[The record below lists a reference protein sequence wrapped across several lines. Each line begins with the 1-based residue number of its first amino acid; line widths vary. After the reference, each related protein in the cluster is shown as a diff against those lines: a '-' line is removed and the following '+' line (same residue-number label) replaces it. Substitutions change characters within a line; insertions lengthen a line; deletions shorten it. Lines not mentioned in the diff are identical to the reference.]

1 MDRLTFNQ
9 NLSRLATALSAEP
22 TPAQTEIYWE
32 DLHDLTDEQ
41 FTIACTRAR
50 REWDKPYVLPPIALL
65 IRFASEAAQASGAIV
80 NGDQAWDA
88 FRSRVLARYSFGVT
102 KTFDWPD
109 ELTREVVRNHLGI
122 DSAAVHTLALIENDI
137 EREKYRRR
145 FVSEYNAKRNTATA
159 QQAAGLVPPTPLRS
173 IGDGA

>member
-1 MDRLTFNQ
+1 MAK
-9 NLSRLATALSAEP
+9 LAAALSVEVTPEKAEV
-22 TPAQTEIYWE
+22 YWE

-50 REWDKPYVLPPIALL
+50 REWEKPYVLPPIGVL
-65 IRFASEAAQASGAIV
+65 IRFASEAAQAAGEIV

-88 FRSRVLARYSFGVT
+88 FRSKVLARYSFGVT

-122 DSAAVHTLALIENDI
+122 DMAAVHTLALIENDI

-145 FVSEYNAKRNTATA
+145 FVTEYNARRNTATA
-159 QQAAGLVPPTPLRS
+159 QQAAGLVPPTSLRS
-173 IGDGA
+173 LGDGA